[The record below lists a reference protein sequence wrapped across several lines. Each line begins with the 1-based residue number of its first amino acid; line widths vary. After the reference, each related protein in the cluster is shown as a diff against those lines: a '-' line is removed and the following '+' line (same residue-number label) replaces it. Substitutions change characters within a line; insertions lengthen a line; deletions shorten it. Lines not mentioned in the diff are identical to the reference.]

1 MALLV
6 LFSET
11 EITVRSYQWAI
22 VQLKLSQEWIW
33 RLLLWSAQISF
44 SRVSIIC
51 IDGDSF
57 VPNNGCFG
65 WIGHLPPD
73 GLPCVPG
80 KSIFGRPCLPVMT
93 SPLPEQLAPEWRG
106 VLSTDSTW
114 NSCRKLFCLASIF
127 VFSRV
132 LPEYSIYINHLYI
145 FE

>member
-1 MALLV
+1 MLELNGS
-6 LFSET
+6 LGTF
-11 EITVRSYQWAI
+11 QWNRDYSPTLAMGNSPDEVKSRMDSKTAFVI
-22 VQLKLSQEWIW
+22 
-33 RLLLWSAQISF
+33 RSAQISF

-51 IDGDSF
+51 SDGDSF

-65 WIGHLPPD
+65 RIGHLPPD

-93 SPLPEQLAPEWRG
+93 SPLPEQLVPEWRG

-132 LPEYSIYINHLYI
+132 YQNILYI
-145 FE
+145 